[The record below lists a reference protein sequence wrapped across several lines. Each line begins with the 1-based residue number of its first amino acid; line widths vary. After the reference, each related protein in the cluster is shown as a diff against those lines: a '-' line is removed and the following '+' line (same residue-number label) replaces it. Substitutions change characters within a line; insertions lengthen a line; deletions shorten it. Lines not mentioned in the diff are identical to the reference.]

1 MDTKERVQPRFSIGN
16 QLMLAIFALSL
27 IFTMIS
33 SSISLYR
40 DFSDDLVRLDTELEQ
55 VKTSYLSSFSA
66 SLWVEDRKLLRAQ
79 AEGAMRLPS
88 VDYLRIATPDEV
100 IFELGTALTEDRIER
115 QWPLQY
121 DTGVKTYDLAQVTVQ
136 SDLSPIY
143 QGLWQTFFFLVIA
156 EAIKIFL
163 LILGVLWVTFRLM
176 VKPLQLLSGAVSDF
190 SGGHVPSKVQ
200 LPKRWF
206 FDEVGLLERKYNR
219 SVERV
224 SEHQVEIEAA
234 RDKAEIA
241 NRKKSEFLA
250 TMSHEIRTPM
260 NGIIGVASLLCDTKL
275 DEQQKDLVSII
286 NSSSNSLMVI
296 IDDILDFS
304 KIEAGKI
311 ELEST
316 VYSLLDLLQE
326 VGRLHTVKAQ
336 QKGLQLVCDIDPKLP
351 LEVEGDVGRLKQV
364 LTNLLS
370 NAVKFTERGHVKLMV
385 SQVSRE
391 EGVASVHFR
400 VVDSGIG
407 IAKEN
412 QQAVFEKFQQADGS
426 TTRKYGGT
434 GLGLAICSSLVE
446 VMGGNI
452 RLTSEP
458 GLGSCFEF
466 TIPLNIVSD
475 KLIASNTINVLEFPN
490 GDTNTSENTELKPDS
505 GKPWVLV
512 VEDTEVNQKVV
523 RIMLEKLGMQVRV
536 AEHGE
541 EALKLCQEHQF
552 DLILMDCQMPVM
564 DGFVATENIR
574 KMGVWG
580 KQVPI
585 VALSANVI
593 KEDQRRCFAIG
604 MNEFV
609 AKPVTKE
616 RLKQIFEQY
625 LPESLQTRSNP
636 KHAT

>member
-206 FDEVGLLERKYNR
+206 FDEVGLLECKYNR

-336 QKGLQLVCDIDPKLP
+336 LKGLQLVCDIDPKLP

>member
-40 DFSDDLVRLDTELEQ
+40 DFNDDLIRLDTELEQ

-66 SLWVEDRKLLRAQ
+66 SLWVEDRELLRTQ

-163 LILGVLWVTFRLM
+163 LILGVLWATFRLM

-206 FDEVGLLERKYNR
+206 FDEVGLLECKYNR

-260 NGIIGVASLLCDTKL
+260 NGIIGVASLLSDTKL

-316 VYSLLDLLQE
+316 VYRLLDLLQE

-364 LTNLLS
+364 LSNLLS

-391 EGVASVHFR
+391 EGGASVCFR

-466 TIPLNIVSD
+466 TIPLKIVSD

>member
-40 DFSDDLVRLDTELEQ
+40 DFNDDLVRLDTELEQ

-66 SLWVEDRKLLRAQ
+66 SLWVEDRELLRTQ
-79 AEGAMRLPS
+79 AEGAMRLPT
-88 VDYLRIATPDEV
+88 VDYLRIATSDEV

-206 FDEVGLLERKYNR
+206 LDEVGLLECKYNS

-260 NGIIGVASLLCDTKL
+260 NGIIGVASLLSDTKL

-304 KIEAGKI
+304 KIEAGKV

-316 VYSLLDLLQE
+316 AYSLFDLLQE

-364 LTNLLS
+364 LSNLLS

-391 EGVASVHFR
+391 EGVASVCFR

-452 RLTSEP
+452 RLTSEL

-475 KLIASNTINVLEFPN
+475 KLLASNTINVLEFPN

>member
-260 NGIIGVASLLCDTKL
+260 NGIIGVASLLSDTKL

-336 QKGLQLVCDIDPKLP
+336 LKGLQLVCDIDPKLP

>member
-1 MDTKERVQPRFSIGN
+1 
-16 QLMLAIFALSL
+16 MLAIFALSL

-40 DFSDDLVRLDTELEQ
+40 DFNDDLTRLDSELEQ

-66 SLWVEDRKLLRAQ
+66 SLWVEDRELLRTQ
-79 AEGAMRLPS
+79 AEGVMRLPS

-100 IFELGTALTEDRIER
+100 IFELGTALIEDRIER

-260 NGIIGVASLLCDTKL
+260 NGIIGVASLLSDTKL

-364 LTNLLS
+364 LSNLLS

-391 EGVASVHFR
+391 QGVASVCFR

-466 TIPLNIVSD
+466 TIPLKIVSD

-490 GDTNTSENTELKPDS
+490 GDTNTFENTELKPDS

-541 EALKLCQEHQF
+541 EALILCQEHQF

>member
-1 MDTKERVQPRFSIGN
+1 MEIKERAQRRFSIGN

-27 IFTMIS
+27 IFTVII

-40 DFSDDLVRLDTELEQ
+40 DFNDDLARLDVELEQ

-66 SLWVEDRKLLRAQ
+66 SLWVEDRELLRTQ

-100 IFELGTALTEDRIER
+100 IFELGSALTEDRIER
-115 QWPLQY
+115 QWPLKY
-121 DTGVKTYDLAQVTVQ
+121 EMGTKIYDLAEVTVQ

-163 LILGVLWVTFRLM
+163 LIIGVLWVAFRLM
-176 VKPLQLLSGAVSDF
+176 VKPLELLSGAVSDF
-190 SGGHVPSKVQ
+190 SGGHVPSKVT

-206 FDEVGLLERKYNR
+206 FDEVSLLERKYNR

-224 SEHQVEIEAA
+224 KEHQAEIEEA
-234 RDKAEIA
+234 RDKAEVA

-260 NGIIGVASLLCDTKL
+260 NGIIGIASLLGDTKL
-275 DEQQKDLVSII
+275 DDQQKDFVSII

-311 ELEST
+311 ELET
-316 VYSLLDLLQE
+316 TTYNLLDLLHE

-336 QKGLQLVCDIDPKLP
+336 QKGLQLVCDIDPQLP

-364 LTNLLS
+364 LSNLLS

-412 QQAVFEKFQQADGS
+412 HKRCLRSFSKLMAVPLVS
-426 TTRKYGGT
+426 T
-434 GLGLAICSSLVE
+434 A
-446 VMGGNI
+446 
-452 RLTSEP
+452 
-458 GLGSCFEF
+458 
-466 TIPLNIVSD
+466 
-475 KLIASNTINVLEFPN
+475 
-490 GDTNTSENTELKPDS
+490 
-505 GKPWVLV
+505 VLV
-512 VEDTEVNQKVV
+512 WV
-523 RIMLEKLGMQVRV
+523 
-536 AEHGE
+536 
-541 EALKLCQEHQF
+541 
-552 DLILMDCQMPVM
+552 
-564 DGFVATENIR
+564 
-574 KMGVWG
+574 
-580 KQVPI
+580 
-585 VALSANVI
+585 
-593 KEDQRRCFAIG
+593 
-604 MNEFV
+604 
-609 AKPVTKE
+609 
-616 RLKQIFEQY
+616 
-625 LPESLQTRSNP
+625 
-636 KHAT
+636 

>member
-1 MDTKERVQPRFSIGN
+1 MDAKERVQPRVSIGN

-40 DFSDDLVRLDTELEQ
+40 DFNDDLVRLDTELEQ

-66 SLWVEDRKLLRAQ
+66 SLWVEDRELLRTQ
-79 AEGAMRLPS
+79 AEGVMRLPS

-206 FDEVGLLERKYNR
+206 LDEVGLLECKYNR

-260 NGIIGVASLLCDTKL
+260 NGIIGVASLLSDTKL

-364 LTNLLS
+364 LSNLLS

-391 EGVASVHFR
+391 EGVASVCFR

-466 TIPLNIVSD
+466 TIPLNIVGD

-616 RLKQIFEQY
+616 RLKQILEQY

>member
-40 DFSDDLVRLDTELEQ
+40 DFNDDLVRLDTELEQ

-66 SLWVEDRKLLRAQ
+66 SLWVEDRELLRTQ

-88 VDYLRIATPDEV
+88 VDYLRIATPNEV
-100 IFELGTALTEDRIER
+100 IFELGTALNEDRIER

-206 FDEVGLLERKYNR
+206 LDEVGLLECKYNR

-260 NGIIGVASLLCDTKL
+260 NGIIGVASLLSDTKL

-364 LTNLLS
+364 LSNLLS

-391 EGVASVHFR
+391 EGVASVCFR

-490 GDTNTSENTELKPDS
+490 GDTNTSENTELKPES

-541 EALKLCQEHQF
+541 EALKLCQDHQF

-585 VALSANVI
+585 IALSANVI

-625 LPESLQTRSNP
+625 LSESLQTRSNP

>member
-40 DFSDDLVRLDTELEQ
+40 DFNDDLARLDSELEQ

-66 SLWVEDRKLLRAQ
+66 SLWVEDRELLRTQ

-100 IFELGTALTEDRIER
+100 IFELGSALTEDRIER

-143 QGLWQTFFFLVIA
+143 QGLWQTFFFIVIA

-234 RDKAEIA
+234 RDRAEIA

-260 NGIIGVASLLCDTKL
+260 NGIIGVASLLSDTKL

-336 QKGLQLVCDIDPKLP
+336 LKGLQLVCDIDPKLP

-446 VMGGNI
+446 VMGGDI

-466 TIPLNIVSD
+466 TIPLKIVSD

-490 GDTNTSENTELKPDS
+490 GDTNTFENTELKPDS